1 MRYSTLSEWLA
12 WQETLH
18 PAKIALGLERVRV
31 VLDRMALAPLPPVVT
46 VAGTNGKGSCVAML
60 EAMLRAA
67 GHRVGAYT
75 SPHLLRYN
83 ERVRLDGQAAGDE
96 QLCAAFARVDAARE
110 DVSLTYFEFGT
121 LAALDLFAREGLDA
135 VILEVGMGGRLDAV
149 NVIDPEVAVI
159 TTVDIDHAAWLGG
172 DRESIA
178 TEKAGVFRSGR
189 PAIYGDSNIPAA
201 VAAKARALHA
211 PLYRL
216 GLEFGFEAE
225 PEEWSWWGPSG
236 RLRKLPLP
244 RLVGPFQL
252 KNAATAL
259 MALAALHG
267 RLPTDERALRQ
278 GLPRI
283 ELMGRL
289 QALDAQGLRLCDV
302 AHNPQAAAAL
312 AEGLRSLP
320 CPGHTHAVLGMLA
333 DKDVSGVVAAMK
345 DSVDVWHLA
354 GLDGERG
361 APVDQLAMRA
371 HAVLDRGPVHEY
383 ETVAAALQ
391 GAWAAAGS
399 LDRIVVFGSFYT
411 VAAAMAP
418 ENAGWR
424 APPCDEQV
432 LVR

>member
-18 PAKIALGLERVRV
+18 PTKIALGLERVRV

-67 GHRVGAYT
+67 DHRVGAYT

-83 ERVRLDGQAAGDE
+83 ERVRLDGQVVGDE

-121 LAALDLFAREGLDA
+121 LAALDLFAREELDA

-178 TEKAGVFRSGR
+178 AEKAGVFRAGR

-201 VAAKARALHA
+201 VVARARALHA

-216 GLEFGFEAE
+216 GHEFGIEAE
-225 PEEWSWWGPSG
+225 PAGWSWWGPAG
-236 RLRKLPLP
+236 RLRKLPPP

-267 RLPTDERALRQ
+267 RLPVGEHALRQ
-278 GLPRI
+278 GLSRV

-289 QALDAQGLRLCDV
+289 QALDGQGLRLCDV

-312 AEGLRSLP
+312 AEGLRALP
-320 CPGHTHAVLGMLA
+320 CPGRTHAVLAMLA

-361 APVDQLAMRA
+361 ASVEQLAMRV
-371 HAVLDRGPVHEY
+371 HAVLDRGPVRDY
-383 ETVAAALQ
+383 ETVAAALH
-391 GAWAAAGS
+391 GAWTAVGS
-399 LDRIVVFGSFYT
+399 LDRIVVFGSFHT
-411 VAAAMAP
+411 VAAALAP
-418 ENAGWR
+418 ENALWR
-424 APPCDEQV
+424 APSHHEQV
-432 LVR
+432 SAR